1 MSSRALRRLQKEQ
14 LALVEQ
20 HSSGEE
26 SDEYEAPPKAKNLF
40 DLLNEG
46 DDAEEEEDDE
56 EEEEVP
62 QEDDTTV
69 TSGNQPTTNKP
80 KATSPPPPPT
90 ISGSSNKNKKNK
102 KNKKKQQK
110 KAAANNAKQPVAE
123 LSMKELDDM
132 LDHMKATDTTTDS
145 LANSSCATKTGVSN
159 DPEASVT
166 HASRQLLCVNYRYL
180 DSDAEMKRMFGSRV
194 VNREARPSGRLLKKT
209 KLATPK
215 VDWPSFQK
223 QGLTME
229 SLSATDNK
237 GAPTTSFAFKH
248 QEIYQD
254 IQLDYLNVI
263 TQHDPNGLVM
273 LTHQHPYH
281 VDSLLQLSEIAK
293 QQGDWTVAG
302 DCIDRALYASER
314 GFHPHFNLGSGN
326 VRLPYQRS
334 ENRSFFIAMVRHIQF
349 LTRRG
354 CWRTAFEFNKLLFSL
369 APFADP
375 TGALLAM
382 DYYALSAREYRY
394 VLEFGQTWQPDG
406 ETYPKDLLSL
416 PNFAFSTA
424 YAKFK
429 CHQHHQT
436 NVESLGDD
444 AADED
449 NDADG
454 SHMLR
459 NAMAKFPGFVPQLL
473 ETLGESDATINQ
485 HISFFASTS
494 TDNYLTLLLALYIH
508 RTHELWKEPEVLSWF
523 KSNAHHVLKD
533 SSYHNK
539 ALTDLPC
546 HYKTKEDDTSLPLN
560 LCRHVLLLDQRE
572 LLSMLPRSVTNTTYY
587 ANDPLPPPDSTT
599 GYDIDERM
607 RTRRNNRRNETQQG
621 GILAML
627 QGLLGARQ
635 LDATQRQQI
644 RQAMDQFTAMTG
656 NNGGDQIP
664 GAFPG
669 QDEEDDDDD
678 EEISVT
684 ATVEDYTHTADDTST
699 SAPDHEDTDYTEEE
713 WQRIQE
719 LLGRSSEAASQG
731 NAELRDIMDSLGA
744 GTDHHQRHASDL
756 EDEEFFSDQEDLDLQ
771 RALAESAQEH
781 QENMAR
787 RSQQ

>member
-1 MSSRALRRLQKEQ
+1 
-14 LALVEQ
+14 
-20 HSSGEE
+20 
-26 SDEYEAPPKAKNLF
+26 
-40 DLLNEG
+40 
-46 DDAEEEEDDE
+46 
-56 EEEEVP
+56 
-62 QEDDTTV
+62 
-69 TSGNQPTTNKP
+69 
-80 KATSPPPPPT
+80 
-90 ISGSSNKNKKNK
+90 
-102 KNKKKQQK
+102 
-110 KAAANNAKQPVAE
+110 
-123 LSMKELDDM
+123 M
-132 LDHMKATDTTTDS
+132 LDHLKTTETTTTETG
-145 LANSSCATKTGVSN
+145 SSCATKSN
-159 DPEASVT
+159 DPEASMT

-209 KLATPK
+209 RLATPK
-215 VDWPSFQK
+215 VDWPSYQK

-229 SLSATDNK
+229 SLDESTC
-237 GAPTTSFAFKH
+237 FAFKH
-248 QEIYQD
+248 QDIYQD

-326 VRLPYQRS
+326 ARLPYQRS

-369 APFADP
+369 SPFADP
-375 TGALLAM
+375 TGALLSM

-394 VLEFGQTWQPDG
+394 VLSFGQTWQPDG
-406 ETYPKDLLSL
+406 EMYPKDLLNL

-429 CHQHHQT
+429 CHQHQT
-436 NVESLGDD
+436 TTLDTAEH
-444 AADED
+444 ADMEED

-454 SHMLR
+454 SNMLR
-459 NAMAKFPGFVPQLL
+459 NAMAKFPGLVPQLL
-473 ETLGESDATINQ
+473 EALGESDATINQ
-485 HISFFASTS
+485 HLSFFASTS
-494 TDNYLTLLLALYIH
+494 TDNHLSLLLALYIH

-523 KSNAHHVLKD
+523 KSNARQVLKD
-533 SSYHNK
+533 PAYHNK
-539 ALTDLPC
+539 AVTKLPC
-546 HYKTKEDDTSLPLN
+546 QGDDDDTLPLN

-607 RTRRNNRRNETQQG
+607 RTRRNHRRSETQQG

-627 QGLLGARQ
+627 QGLLGGRQ

-669 QDEEDDDDD
+669 QEDDDDD
-678 EEISVT
+678 EEVSVT

-719 LLGRSSEAASQG
+719 LLGRSAQD
-731 NAELRDIMDSLGA
+731 NAGVRDIMDSLHG
-744 GTDHHQRHASDL
+744 HASDL
-756 EDEEFFSDQEDLDLQ
+756 EEEEDFFSDQEDLDLQ

-781 QENMAR
+781 QDNLAR